1 MPALKCHQAPSS
13 SLPGACWRRER
24 FGVPATPT
32 CLLFSGCVSFLRAP
46 SLKQEACGPTP
57 PAQGSQEVA
66 HKACG
71 TPLGSENPRRL
82 PLPAESPRRG
92 WGRGTGQHV
101 EGAEPRAAHSVPGG
115 LSVGGPSSPT
125 MPHYPEG
132 TAPPLP
138 ADRAPNHSSLT
149 REFRSEPKSDSFPCD
164 SQRLVCSP
172 VLGC

>member
-32 CLLFSGCVSFLRAP
+32 CLFSSGCVSFLRAP

-115 LSVGGPSSPT
+115 LSVGGPSSEKRTDNAALPWRN
-125 MPHYPEG
+125 G
-132 TAPPLP
+132 TPSASGSAPKPLLF
-138 ADRAPNHSSLT
+138 N
-149 REFRSEPKSDSFPCD
+149 
-164 SQRLVCSP
+164 QRIQI
-172 VLGC
+172 